1 MHNQEFHQFSGTE
14 GYVASRALQD
24 VVNVAIALE
33 RPLLLKGEP
42 GTGKTLLAHHIAK
55 ALGMEIILWN
65 VKSTTKARDGLYTYD
80 TVQRLND
87 ARFGDGDV
95 RDIRHYI
102 KHGPLGRAFG
112 SNERVVLLIDEVDK
126 ADIEFPNDLLFELD
140 EMRFHILETDEWV
153 KAVHRPVVI
162 VTSNSE
168 KELPDAFLRRCVFHY
183 IDFPDEEQM
192 RAIIDVHFPSLSGEL
207 MRPVHPIH
215 SDIAFFA
222 GMKVVWILLW
232 LPIAAVLYLI
242 FRPELHPTLLEVA
255 VFFVAIWGAFLV
267 RTMFLSI
274 LGIITFWTTRVGA
287 LYELYFAL
295 ELILSGRM
303 VPMALMRELG
313 VAHDIVNVHGGAC
326 ALGHPIGCSG
336 ARVLSTLIYALH
348 DRGWQHG
355 LATLCLGGG
364 EAVAMAVEVEVDR

>member
-1 MHNQEFHQFSGTE
+1 MYNQEFHQFSGTE

-55 ALGMEIILWN
+55 SLGMELILWN

-102 KHGPLGRAFG
+102 KHGPLGRAFAS
-112 SNERVVLLIDEVDK
+112 SNRVVLLIDEVDK
-126 ADIEFPNDLLFELD
+126 GDIEFPNDLLLELD
-140 EMRFHILETDEWV
+140 EMRFHVLETDEWV
-153 KAVHRPVVI
+153 KANHRPVVI

-192 RAIIDVHFPSLSGEL
+192 RAIIDVHFPGLSGEL
-207 MRPVHPIH
+207 LASACKIFYGLREVPGLRKRP
-215 SDIAFFA
+215 STSELLD
-222 GMKVVWILLW
+222 WIRALL
-232 LPIAAVLYLI
+232 A
-242 FRPELHPTLLEVA
+242 
-255 VFFVAIWGAFLV
+255 
-267 RTMFLSI
+267 
-274 LGIITFWTTRVGA
+274 
-287 LYELYFAL
+287 
-295 ELILSGRM
+295 
-303 VPMALMRELG
+303 
-313 VAHDIVNVHGGAC
+313 
-326 ALGHPIGCSG
+326 SG
-336 ARVLSTLIYALH
+336 ARLPEEETPSFKSVPFLGALVKMEEDVDTLTRHANRPADVRTAGH
-348 DRGWQHG
+348 RFF
-355 LATLCLGGG
+355 
-364 EAVAMAVEVEVDR
+364 R